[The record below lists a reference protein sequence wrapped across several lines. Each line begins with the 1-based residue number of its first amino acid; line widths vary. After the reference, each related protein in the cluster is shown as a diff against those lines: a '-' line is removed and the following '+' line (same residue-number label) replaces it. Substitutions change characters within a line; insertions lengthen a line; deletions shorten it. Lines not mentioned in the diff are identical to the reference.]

1 MALVQVD
8 ISSYDAFRAATMGN
22 GYDID
27 GWYGYQCWDYCALLW
42 GNIGRYGHSGTQY
55 PYPYLQTGTG
65 GYAYEC
71 WTQSR
76 YQNAGTQFELIE
88 LLALV
93 KKGDIVVLD
102 RGRYAGDVAGHI
114 AFADEDYTGGSTL
127 RLVGQNQENPSAS
140 YGHVVTV
147 DVMNVTK
154 FLGAFRYKEWDNT
167 PPTPTETKKRKRYP
181 WAIYGRELHRAYVG
195 DTMV

>member
-1 MALVQVD
+1 M
-8 ISSYDAFRAATMGN
+8 
-22 GYDID
+22 
-27 GWYGYQCWDYCALLW
+27 W

-55 PYPYLQTGTG
+55 QYPYLQTGTL

-76 YQNAGTQFELIE
+76 YQNAGTQFDLIE

-102 RGRYAGDVAGHI
+102 RGRFAGDDAGHI

-127 RLVGQNQENPSAS
+127 RLVGQNQENPSATL
-140 YGHVVTV
+140 GHVVTA

-154 FLGAFRYKEWDNT
+154 FLGAFRYKAWQQ
-167 PPTPTETKKRKRYP
+167 PTPTPSSESQGKFPWVLYARKLRNRY
-181 WAIYGRELHRAYVG
+181 
-195 DTMV
+195 